1 MSTAGKEI
9 RNTADRSLIHYAT
22 LVHENQMVKRLKNL
36 TGRLVD
42 CEKYTGSSVG
52 DFLQN
57 LA

>member
-1 MSTAGKEI
+1 MSTAGKKV

-42 CEKYTGSSVG
+42 CEKYTGSGVG